1 MIDLSQVPF
10 VDGHMHP
17 PLRVRPQTVE
27 EYRWPWF
34 EGLPSESAQ
43 VTELVPYR
51 WAIRQL
57 ADELGCAADERSV
70 VAATRGL
77 DPPTWLATVCERS
90 QTTGLVVDTGY
101 PPPDEALPLQQIR
114 AAGVDVAPLLRLESV
129 AGDLIA
135 EGVSFADL
143 LERYDAAVERRA
155 RRGVCRP
162 QEHRGLSQ
170 RPRDPP
176 VGRGRRRA
184 RARAPARGRRHARA
198 GAGARR
204 LPAAARA
211 ARRPPRRPA
220 RSVARRLRRP
230 RSRPAPRQPAAP
242 AGHARERGRPGC
254 PLRDPAR
261 RLAVRARGGLH
272 DRRLRERH
280 AGHRDLH
287 PAARSRRPDRGLAL
301 RALGRRA
308 QSHPRL
314 QRCRRPARA
323 HRARRL
329 ARAHDSRPRAR
340 RAGGDRRALG
350 AARPSAPE
358 RRSSRAIR
366 AGSTSAR
373 ADRASFAAARF
384 DQIPGASA
392 ILAAS
397 LPLREDAR

>member
-101 PPPDEALPLQQIR
+101 PPPDEVLPLQQIR

-143 LERYDAAVERRA
+143 IERYDAAVNGARDA
-155 RRGVCRP
+155 GYAGLKSIAAYRRGLAIR
-162 QEHRGLSQ
+162 EW
-170 RPRDPP
+170 DAADAE
-176 VGRGRRRA
+176 RA
-184 RARAPARGRRHARA
+184 LERQ
-198 GAGARR
+198 
-204 LPAAARA
+204 RA
-211 ARRPPRRPA
+211 AGVTRAQEQELVDFLLLRALP
-220 RSVARRLRRP
+220 VARRDDLPVQLHAGYGDRDLDLRLVNPLHLRGMLA
-230 RSRPAPRQPAAP
+230 SDAAQGVHFVILHAAWP
-242 AGHARERGRPGC
+242 FVREGAFMTAVYANVTLDIATCIPPLGHAALIEAWRC
-254 PLRDPAR
+254 A
-261 RLAVRARGGLH
+261 LAVGATNRIHASTDAAGLPEH
-272 DRRLRERH
+272 I
-280 AGHRDLH
+280 
-287 PAARSRRPDRGLAL
+287 
-301 RALGRRA
+301 
-308 QSHPRL
+308 
-314 QRCRRPARA
+314 
-323 HRARRL
+323 
-329 ARAHDSRPRAR
+329 
-340 RAGGDRRALG
+340 ALG
-350 AARPSAPE
+350 A
-358 RRSSRAIR
+358 SRAR
-366 AGSTSAR
+366 TTLGQVLAELVATGELSAGQAER
-373 ADRASFAAARF
+373 C
-384 DQIPGASA
+384 GEA
-392 ILAAS
+392 ILS
-397 LPLREDAR
+397 GNSRRLYFGES